1 MKVDSMNSERLKI
14 LLAQNGIF
22 VALVLLIGVFSVLRP
37 NFLSFGNG
45 QSILLQ
51 AAELGLIAV
60 PVAFL
65 IMSGTI
71 DLSVGSIASAA
82 AVSGGIV
89 MSETQSV
96 TLGLLAGLVTGFL
109 AGGLNGL
116 LVSYLG
122 LNSFVVTLGA
132 LSVWGG
138 YALLVSGG
146 TTIPRSELPEAFRAT
161 GTMRIGFV
169 PIQILLLVL
178 VVLAGWYVLNHT
190 RFGKEVKAIGGNERA
205 AQLMGVNVKR
215 TRATL
220 FVASGLFSAL
230 AGLLLSAKVQS
241 ANPNIGSGLELEA
254 LTVVLLGGV
263 AFQGGVGRISGV
275 VAGLL
280 FFRVL
285 RTGLVFMQASPFLQT
300 ILVGA
305 TLILAVALDNSVQ
318 SVVRNSWAKLGR
330 QAIEEQSGAR
340 SGVGDPQ
347 GPGAVSSAAQSRE
360 PSYDDVVHVDV
371 SNHAA
376 VPISVTSHFHF
387 FEVNPRL
394 SFDRTAAYGR
404 HLASPAGTAQRFE
417 PGETVRVPLTPIR
430 GNRVVIGFAGLVDGP
445 LDAPG
450 AKEAALDRARA
461 CGYLDKGAS

>member
-1 MKVDSMNSERLKI
+1 MKVETVNSERVKI

-22 VALVLLIGVFSVLRP
+22 VALVVLIGVFTFLRP
-37 NFLSFGNG
+37 NFLSFANG

-51 AAELGLIAV
+51 ASELGLIAI

-82 AVSGGIV
+82 AVSAGIV

-96 TLGLLAGLVTGFL
+96 TLGLLAGLATGMV
-109 AGGLNGL
+109 AGGLNGF

-146 TTIPRSELPEAFRAT
+146 TTIPRSELPGAFRSL
-161 GTMRIGFV
+161 GTLRLGPV
-169 PIQILLLVL
+169 PIQIVLLVL
-178 VVLAGWYVLNHT
+178 VVLCGWYVMNHT
-190 RFGKEVKAIGGNERA
+190 GFGKQVKAIGGNERA
-205 AQLMGVNVKR
+205 AQLMGVDVKR
-215 TRATL
+215 TRAAL
-220 FVASGLFSAL
+220 FVASGFFSAV

-318 SVVRNSWAKLGR
+318 SVVRSSWAKLGR
-330 QAIEEQSGAR
+330 QALEEEESHASTG
-340 SGVGDPQ
+340 SSSDEDHSSEVGQ
-347 GPGAVSSAAQSRE
+347 
-360 PSYDDVVHVDV
+360 
-371 SNHAA
+371 
-376 VPISVTSHFHF
+376 
-387 FEVNPRL
+387 
-394 SFDRTAAYGR
+394 
-404 HLASPAGTAQRFE
+404 QR
-417 PGETVRVPLTPIR
+417 
-430 GNRVVIGFAGLVDGP
+430 
-445 LDAPG
+445 
-450 AKEAALDRARA
+450 
-461 CGYLDKGAS
+461 